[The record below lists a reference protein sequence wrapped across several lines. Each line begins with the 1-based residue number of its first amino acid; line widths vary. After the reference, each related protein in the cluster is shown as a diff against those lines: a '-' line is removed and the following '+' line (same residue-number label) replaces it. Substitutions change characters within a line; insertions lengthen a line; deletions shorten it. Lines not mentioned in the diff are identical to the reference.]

1 MAKLNEGLAFEWCIY
16 HLIAKVDPKK
26 FANDAVAKS
35 AKTKYD
41 LSPKSVQKNAL
52 NAIGFIEKKFGTITD
67 VEKTSGGGVEPK
79 TDLLIT
85 TARKQLKCSLKYG
98 GDIQLSS
105 GGIATTV
112 KFLAGVLENLAA
124 DESYDSGKSMQL
136 LSVLAELDAEYGD
149 LGKMPRQLADV
160 KLGKAERYD
169 QLLKNILGSSKT
181 PKVSEEYE
189 KVKLAIIEEA
199 MTGKYTFKGKAK
211 LSANYILSE
220 KEIQFIDDALIKKVA
235 DKTSVRIALKGRGK
249 TMVAGQEVRLNEI
262 VVRFDTKK

>member
-1 MAKLNEGLAFEWCIY
+1 MNKGLAFEWCIY
-16 HLIAKVDPKK
+16 HLIAKVYPKK
-26 FANDAVAKS
+26 FGTDPVAKT
-35 AKTKYD
+35 AKTNYD
-41 LSPKSVQKNAL
+41 LSPKDVQQDAQ
-52 NAIGFIEKKFGTITD
+52 NAIVFIEKKFGKITD
-67 VEKTSGGGVEPK
+67 VEKTSGGGIEPK

-85 TARKQLKCSLKYG
+85 TTKKELKCSLKYG

-124 DESYDSGKSMQL
+124 DESYDSHKAIELMT
-136 LSVLAELDAEYGD
+136 VLAELDEQYGN
-149 LGKMPRQLADV
+149 LGKMTRQKADIEI
-160 KLGKAERYD
+160 GKAERYD

-181 PKVSEEYE
+181 PKVSEEYQ
-189 KVKLAIIEEA
+189 KVKLAIVEEA
-199 MTGKYTFKGKAK
+199 MTGKYTFKNKPK

-220 KEIQFIDDALIKKVA
+220 KDIQFIDDDLIKKVA

-249 TMVAGQEVRLNEI
+249 TMVAGKEVRLNEI